1 MINKILSYI
10 DAINESIPWVKKNRP
25 NQYESIYLQLVEER
39 RKMRKIAAAEQD
51 NPAIA
56 AYGKSQTGK
65 SYLMSNILQKNG
77 EPFLINVGEKSYN
90 FINDMNPITKNTEAT
105 GVVTRF
111 SSFSRD
117 RNRFSPKYPIMMR
130 TLSVADIILVLS
142 EGYYNDITDYTTES
156 ESDIEKMAEE
166 IYLKYGSSPYQDQNA
181 LLPDDI
187 LEIKY
192 YFKKY
197 INNAQSYNHTDFF
210 DKLALVID
218 RIPIS
223 EWVNI
228 FPNLWHKDKNL
239 TDLFSRFLS
248 LIQRLK
254 FNRDVYL
261 PVEALLHEGN
271 NENTIMS
278 VQCLNGLGDSSS
290 QNVTDAYL
298 REGDK
303 FLTVS
308 GISKS
313 EMSAI
318 CAEVILYIPEDF
330 LDSSSEYCFD
340 GITDQNTIGEIRRGK
355 INKSIL
361 RTNDLL
367 DFPGARSRLE
377 EKTATL
383 VENDIRCKV
392 LLRGKVAYLFNKYSE
407 ARVLNVLLYC
417 HDYEQNDVS
426 SIPNTLDTWVKTY
439 VGKTPEKRAQ
449 TIQQSGGIS
458 PLFYIATKFNVD
470 MQEEQNPSANERKAI
485 DGRWFARFQKVLY
498 RECFNADSVEWVK
511 NWTNSGSLFQNS
523 YLLRDFKYSGEK
535 ASKLYEGFST
545 QGIETGM
552 SIQSKFYDLL
562 RLSFCESED
571 VKTFFANPAKS
582 WDVAATINNDGSLY
596 IIENLTIVADC
607 MLRTRFEQF
616 QEQIT
621 VSQAKV
627 YDMLKEFHISDDI
640 DKLLEDNVR
649 KVKSIIRE
657 LDIAC
662 NNDNYYFGH
671 LIQALQV
678 SEREIL
684 DSIHGLIQS
693 ADLNDKNNTFNE
705 YEIIRR
711 RCGALLDKCSNDEE
725 RWEVLIDTYALRD
738 RENAEDYLIQRHI
751 DATKL
756 FANTYKKKDNSSIVA
771 DRAYEVWQD
780 KIQSVGFLNTFSGN
794 QIFDTAV
801 MVTLIENILSK
812 SRLYDL
818 PGRMSAQISEF
829 TNTMNP
835 SNINESLVADI
846 LASTISDYIY
856 DLGYSYL
863 SQEDTADVKSLAE
876 QYRLPMYNYIDKKE
890 KSSYEPEE
898 LSALFDA
905 SVNNSEML
913 TRSFENSYFSWAEY
927 LCASFIS
934 NLSVPDYD
942 KLANDEL
949 SIILSKI
956 RA

>member
-10 DAINESIPWVKKNRP
+10 DAINESIPWVKQNRP

-39 RKMRKIAAAEQD
+39 RKMGKIATAEQD

-77 EPFLINVGEKSYN
+77 EPFLINVDGKDYN

-111 SSFSRD
+111 SSFSRNID
-117 RNRFSPKYPIMMR
+117 RFSPEHPIMMR
-130 TLSVADIILVLS
+130 TLSVSDIILVLS
-142 EGYYNDITDYTTES
+142 DGYYNDIVDYTTES
-156 ESDIEKMAEE
+156 ESDITQMAED
-166 IYLKYGSSPYQDQNA
+166 IYLKYKSVPCQNQTA
-181 LLPDDI
+181 LTPDDI
-187 LEIKY
+187 LEIKF
-192 YFKKY
+192 YFKKS

-218 RIPIS
+218 RIPIN
-223 EWVNI
+223 EWVDV
-228 FPNLWHKDKNL
+228 FSNLWHREQNL
-239 TDLFSRFLS
+239 TNLFSRL
-248 LIQRLK
+248 LAVLQRVK

-261 PVEALLHEGN
+261 PVGALLHEGN

-278 VQCLNGLGDSSS
+278 VQCLNGLGDCSNPRVSD
-290 QNVTDAYL
+290 VFL
-298 REGDK
+298 KEGNR
-303 FLTVS
+303 FLTVP

-313 EMSAI
+313 ELSAI
-318 CAEVILYIPEDF
+318 CAEVVLFIPEGF

-340 GITDQNTIGEIRRGK
+340 GITDQSTIERITHGD

-377 EKTATL
+377 EKSATL
-383 VENDIRCKV
+383 SESDILCKV
-392 LLRGKVAYLFNKYSE
+392 LLRGKVAYLFNKYNE

-417 HDYEQNDVS
+417 HDFEQNDVS
-426 SIPNTLDTWVKTY
+426 SIPNTLDTWVKNY
-439 VGKTPEKRAQ
+439 VGDTPEKRAQ
-449 TIQQSGGIS
+449 TIQMAGGIS

-470 MQEEQNPSANERKAI
+470 MQEEQNPSANERNAI

-498 RECFNADSVEWVK
+498 RECFNADSVDWVK
-511 NWTNSGSLFQNS
+511 NWTNADSFFRNS

-535 ASKLYEGFST
+535 ASKLYDGFSA
-545 QGIETGM
+545 GGKELRM
-552 SIQSKFYDLL
+552 SIPQSHYDLL
-562 RLSFCESED
+562 RLSFCESPD
-571 VKTFFANPAKS
+571 VKTFFADPAKS
-582 WDVAATINNDGSLY
+582 WDVAASINNDGSLY
-596 IIENLTIVADC
+596 IIENLTTVANC
-607 MLRTRFEQF
+607 LLRTRSEQF
-616 QEQIT
+616 LEQISA
-621 VSQAKV
+621 SQARV
-627 YDMLKEFHISDDI
+627 YDMLKEFHISDDM

-649 KVKSIIRE
+649 KAKSIIRE

-684 DSIHGLIQS
+684 DSIHGLIQG
-693 ADLNDKNNTFNE
+693 ADLNDKNNSFKE

-711 RCGALLDKCSNDEE
+711 RCGALLDDCTNDDE
-725 RWEVLIDTYALRD
+725 RWGVIIDTYALRD
-738 RENAEDYLIQRHI
+738 RTNAEDYLKQRNI
-751 DATKL
+751 DASKL
-756 FANTYKKKDNSSIVA
+756 FANTFKKKDNSSIIA
-771 DRAYEVWQD
+771 DKAYDVWQE
-780 KIQSVGFLNTFSGN
+780 KIQSVGFLNTFSSSHT
-794 QIFDTAV
+794 FDTAV
-801 MVTLIENILSK
+801 MVTLIENILTK
-812 SRLYDL
+812 SRFYDL
-818 PGRMSAQISEF
+818 PRRMSAQISEF

-835 SNINESLVADI
+835 SSINESLVADI

-863 SQEDTADVKSLAE
+863 SQNDIASVKSLAA
-876 QYRLPMYNYIDKKE
+876 QYRLPMYNYIDKE
-890 KSSYEPEE
+890 DNSISEPEE
-898 LSALFDA
+898 LASLFDA

-913 TRSFENSYFSWAEY
+913 TKSFENSYFSWAEY
-927 LCASFIS
+927 LCASFVS

-942 KLANDEL
+942 KQANDAL
-949 SIILSKI
+949 AVILSKI
-956 RA
+956 VA